1 MKLIYLKKI
10 LIDIDE
16 VICTSSL
23 LDEMNKFLGTDYKLD
38 DFKKYYIDDILGS
51 DLNKEIFYKTLQNI
65 DLYKDARIFDN
76 VIEILKN

>member
-65 DLYKDARIFDN
+65 DLYKVAKIFDN

>member
-1 MKLIYLKKI
+1 MKKI

>member
-65 DLYKDARIFDN
+65 DLYKDAKIFDN